1 MTNTTPL
8 AVTTAQQNQVTQ
20 VTQQLLLDYL
30 TATTPGLN
38 QSQVQQFLA
47 VSMAFNLNPWKKEVY
62 SIPYTYNG
70 KTTMSIVTGYEV
82 YLKRADL
89 NPNYDGYQI
98 EWNGTFVRSKIQK
111 SGKNGIYSV
120 DALLPKD
127 DDVSCICTVYRKDR
141 KMPVRCEVFYSEYFQ
156 GNSMWYGKPRVMLEK
171 VAIARAMRLAFP
183 TEFGGMPYE
192 SAELPKEMG
201 LDPSKEVIVDEAI
214 KQVNESQPKQQPQE
228 EVITPE
234 VVTAQHPKQ
243 KKPAKEAFCDKMA
256 ELQAKHAE
264 AFAKKLEL
272 MKIEDYTQLAPSE
285 YRPVYNAVR
294 DHVTEVLE
302 FEATEVLEFEASQA
316 QQDINDVELFNELNE
331 EMNHV

>member
-8 AVTTAQQNQVTQ
+8 AVTTAQQNQ

-62 SIPYTYNG
+62 PIPYTSNG

-98 EWNGTFVRSKIQK
+98 EWNGTFVRSKVQK
-111 SGKNGIYSV
+111 SGKNGNYSV

-127 DDVSCICTVYRKDR
+127 EDVSCICTVYRKDR
-141 KMPVRCEVFYSEYFQ
+141 KIPVRCEVFYSEYTQ
-156 GNSMWYGKPRVMLEK
+156 SNSMWHAKPRVMLEK

-201 LDPSKEVIVDEAI
+201 LDASKEVIVDEAF
-214 KQVNESQPKQQPQE
+214 NQPKDSQQKQKPQE

-234 VVTAQHPKQ
+234 VVTTPPSKQ
-243 KKPAKEAFCDKMA
+243 KKSAKEAFCDRMA

-272 MKIEDYTQLAPSE
+272 MKIEDYTLLPSTE
-285 YRPVYNAVR
+285 FRTVYDAVR
-294 DHVTEVLE
+294 QHIDD
-302 FEATEVLEFEASQA
+302 VLEFEASQA
-316 QQDINDVELFNELNE
+316 QEDINYVQLFD
-331 EMNHV
+331 

>member
-1 MTNTTPL
+1 MTTATPL
-8 AVTTAQQNQVTQ
+8 AVTTAQNQVTK
-20 VTQQLLLDYL
+20 QLLLDYL

-62 SIPYTYNG
+62 PIPYTSNG
-70 KTTMSIVTGYEV
+70 KTIMSIVTGYEV

-98 EWNGTFVRSKIQK
+98 EWNGTFVRSKVQK
-111 SGKNGIYSV
+111 SGKNGNYSV

-141 KMPVRCEVFYSEYFQ
+141 KMPVRCEVFYSEYTQ
-156 GNSMWYGKPRVMLEK
+156 GNSMWCTKPRVMLEK

-201 LDPSKEVIVDEAI
+201 LNPSKEVIVDEAI
-214 KQVNESQPKQQPQE
+214 KQANESKPKRQQPQE

-234 VVTAQHPKQ
+234 VVTAPPPKQ
-243 KKPAKEAFCDKMA
+243 KKSAKEAFCDKMA

-272 MKIEDYTQLAPSE
+272 MKIEDYTLLPSTE
-285 YRPVYNAVR
+285 FRTVYNAVR
-294 DHVTEVLE
+294 QHIDDVLE
-302 FEATEVLEFEASQA
+302 YEASQA
-316 QQDINDVELFNELNE
+316 QEDINDVQLFD
-331 EMNHV
+331 

>member
-1 MTNTTPL
+1 MTTATPL
-8 AVTTAQQNQVTQ
+8 AVTTAQNK

-62 SIPYTYNG
+62 PIPYTSNG

-98 EWNGTFVRSKIQK
+98 EWNGTFVRSKVQK
-111 SGKNGIYSV
+111 SGKNGSYSV

-127 DDVSCICTVYRKDR
+127 EDVSCICTVYRKDR
-141 KMPVRCEVFYSEYFQ
+141 KVPIRCEVFYSEYTQ
-156 GNSMWYGKPRVMLEK
+156 GNSMWYTKPRVMLEK

-214 KQVNESQPKQQPQE
+214 NQTKESQQKQQPQE

-234 VVTAQHPKQ
+234 VVTAPPPKQ
-243 KKPAKEAFCDKMA
+243 KKSAKEAFCDKMA
-256 ELQAKHAE
+256 ELKAKHAE

-272 MKIEDYTQLAPSE
+272 MKIEDYTLLPSTE
-285 YRPVYNAVR
+285 FRPVYNAVR
-294 DHVTEVLE
+294 QHIDDVLE
-302 FEATEVLEFEASQA
+302 YEARQA
-316 QQDINDVELFNELNE
+316 QEDINEVQLFD
-331 EMNHV
+331 

>member
-8 AVTTAQQNQVTQ
+8 AVTTAQQNQ

-62 SIPYTYNG
+62 PIPYTSNG

-98 EWNGTFVRSKIQK
+98 EWNGTFFRSKVQK
-111 SGKNGIYSV
+111 SGKNGNYSV

-127 DDVSCICTVYRKDR
+127 DDVSCICTVYRKYR
-141 KMPVRCEVFYSEYFQ
+141 KMPVRCEVFYSEYSQ
-156 GNSMWYGKPRVMLEK
+156 GNSMWYTKPRVMLEK

-201 LDPSKEVIVDEAI
+201 LDKSKEIIVDEAI
-214 KQVNESQPKQQPQE
+214 NQTKESQQKQQPQE

-234 VVTAQHPKQ
+234 VVTAPPQKQ
-243 KKPAKEAFCDKMA
+243 KKSAKEAFCKKMA
-256 ELQAKHAE
+256 ELQAKNAE

-272 MKIEDYTQLAPSE
+272 MKIEDYTLLPSTE
-285 YRPVYNAVR
+285 FRTVYNAVR
-294 DHVTEVLE
+294 QHIDDVLE
-302 FEATEVLEFEASQA
+302 YEASQA
-316 QQDINDVELFNELNE
+316 QEDINDVQLFD
-331 EMNHV
+331 

>member
-1 MTNTTPL
+1 MTTAQPL
-8 AVTTAQQNQVTQ
+8 AVTTAQQNQ

-62 SIPYTYNG
+62 PIPYTSNG

-98 EWNGTFVRSKIQK
+98 EWNGTFVRSKVQK
-111 SGKNGIYSV
+111 SGKNGNYSV

-141 KMPVRCEVFYSEYFQ
+141 KMPVRCEVFYSEYSQ
-156 GNSMWYGKPRVMLEK
+156 GNSMWYTKPRVMLEK

-214 KQVNESQPKQQPQE
+214 NQSKESQPKQQPQE

-234 VVTAQHPKQ
+234 VVTSPPPKQ
-243 KKPAKEAFCDKMA
+243 KKSAKEAFCDKMA
-256 ELQAKHAE
+256 ELQAKHPE

-272 MKIEDYTQLAPSE
+272 MKIEDYSLLPSTE

-294 DHVTEVLE
+294 QHIDDVLE
-302 FEATEVLEFEASQA
+302 YEASQA
-316 QQDINDVELFNELNE
+316 QEDINDVQLFD
-331 EMNHV
+331 

>member
-8 AVTTAQQNQVTQ
+8 AVTTAQQNQ

-62 SIPYTYNG
+62 PIPYASNG

-98 EWNGTFVRSKIQK
+98 EWNGNFVRSKVQK
-111 SGKNGIYSV
+111 SGKNGNYSV

-141 KMPVRCEVFYSEYFQ
+141 KMPVRCEVFYSEYTQ
-156 GNSMWYGKPRVMLEK
+156 GNSMWFTKPRVMLEK

-214 KQVNESQPKQQPQE
+214 NQPKESQQKQQPQE

-234 VVTAQHPKQ
+234 VVTAPQPKQ
-243 KKPAKEAFCDKMA
+243 KKSAKEAFCDKMA

-272 MKIEDYTQLAPSE
+272 MKIEDYTLLPSTE
-285 YRPVYNAVR
+285 FRPVYNAVR
-294 DHVTEVLE
+294 QHIDDVLE
-302 FEATEVLEFEASQA
+302 YEASQA
-316 QQDINDVELFNELNE
+316 QEDINDVQLFD
-331 EMNHV
+331 

>member
-8 AVTTAQQNQVTQ
+8 AVTTAQNQVTK
-20 VTQQLLLDYL
+20 QLLLDYL
-30 TATTPGLN
+30 ISTTPGLN
-38 QSQVQQFLA
+38 QRQVQQFIA

-62 SIPYTYNG
+62 PIPYTSNG

-98 EWNGTFVRSKIQK
+98 EWNGTFFRSKVQK
-111 SGKNGIYSV
+111 NGKNGNYSV

-141 KMPVRCEVFYSEYFQ
+141 KMPVRCEVFYSEYSQ
-156 GNSMWYGKPRVMLEK
+156 GNSMWYTKPRVMLEK

-201 LDPSKEVIVDEAI
+201 LDQSKEIIVDEAI
-214 KQVNESQPKQQPQE
+214 NQPKESQPKQQPQE
-228 EVITPE
+228 EVVTPE
-234 VVTAQHPKQ
+234 VVTSPPPKQ
-243 KKPAKEAFCDKMA
+243 QKSAKEAFCDKMA

-272 MKIEDYTQLAPSE
+272 MKIEDYTLLPSTE
-285 YRPVYNAVR
+285 FRTVYNAVR
-294 DHVTEVLE
+294 QHIDDVLE
-302 FEATEVLEFEASQA
+302 YEASQA
-316 QQDINDVELFNELNE
+316 QEDINDVQLFE
-331 EMNHV
+331 

>member
-1 MTNTTPL
+1 MSQKTQLVATTEE
-8 AVTTAQQNQVTQ
+8 QNQVTR
-20 VTQQLLLDYL
+20 QLLLDYL

-47 VSMAFNLNPWKKEVY
+47 VCMAFNLNPWKKEVY
-62 SIPYTYNG
+62 PIPYTSNG

-98 EWNGTFVRSKIQK
+98 EWNGTFVRSKVT
-111 SGKNGIYSV
+111 KNGRNGSYSTDV
-120 DALLPKD
+120 LIPKD

-141 KMPVRCEVFYSEYFQ
+141 KMPVRCEVFYSEYTQ
-156 GNSMWYGKPRVMLEK
+156 NNSQWNTMPRVMLEK
-171 VAIARAMRLAFP
+171 VAISRAMRFAFP

-214 KQVNESQPKQQPQE
+214 NQPKESQQKQQPQE

-234 VVTAQHPKQ
+234 VDITAPSKS
-243 KKPAKEAFCDKMA
+243 KKTAKESFMERMEELKGKNAVAFS
-256 ELQAKHAE
+256 
-264 AFAKKLEL
+264 KKLEL
-272 MKIEDYTQLAPSE
+272 MHIDDYTALPSSE
-285 YRPVYNAVR
+285 YRKVYMDVKK
-294 DHVTEVLE
+294 HVEEVIE
-302 FEATEVLEFEASQA
+302 YEASLSKE
-316 QQDINDVELFNELNE
+316 DDGDVNDVELFND
-331 EMNHV
+331 

>member
-8 AVTTAQQNQVTQ
+8 AVTTAQQNQ

-62 SIPYTYNG
+62 PIPYTSNG

-98 EWNGTFVRSKIQK
+98 EWNGTFVRSKVTK
-111 SGKNGIYSV
+111 NGKNGSYSTDV
-120 DALLPKD
+120 LLPKD

-141 KMPVRCEVFYSEYFQ
+141 KMPVRCEVFYSEYTQ
-156 GNSMWYGKPRVMLEK
+156 GNSIWHTKPRVMLEK

-214 KQVNESQPKQQPQE
+214 KQKAKQPQEE

-234 VVTAQHPKQ
+234 VVTTPPPKQ
-243 KKPAKEAFCDKMA
+243 KKSAKEAFCDRMA
-256 ELQAKHAE
+256 ELQAKHPE
-264 AFAKKLEL
+264 AFEKKLEL

-302 FEATEVLEFEASQA
+302 FEASQA
-316 QQDINDVELFNELNE
+316 QQDINDVELFND
-331 EMNHV
+331 

>member
-1 MTNTTPL
+1 MTTTTPL
-8 AVTTAQQNQVTQ
+8 AVTTAQQNQVTK
-20 VTQQLLLDYL
+20 QLLIDYL

-62 SIPYTYNG
+62 PIPYTSNG

-98 EWNGTFVRSKIQK
+98 EWKGTFVRSKVTK
-111 SGKNGIYSV
+111 NGKNGSYSTDV
-120 DALLPKD
+120 LVPKD

-141 KMPVRCEVFYSEYFQ
+141 KMPVRCEVFYSEYTQ
-156 GNSMWYGKPRVMLEK
+156 NNSQWNTKPRVMLEK
-171 VAIARAMRLAFP
+171 VAISRAMRFAFP

-214 KQVNESQPKQQPQE
+214 KQANESKPKPKQPQE

-234 VVTAQHPKQ
+234 VVTAPPPKQ
-243 KKPAKEAFCDKMA
+243 KKSAKEAFCDKMA

-272 MKIEDYTQLAPSE
+272 MNIKDYTLLPSTE
-285 YRPVYNAVR
+285 FRPVYNAVR
-294 DHVTEVLE
+294 QHIDDVLE
-302 FEATEVLEFEASQA
+302 YEASQA
-316 QQDINDVELFNELNE
+316 QEDINDVQLFD
-331 EMNHV
+331 

>member
-1 MTNTTPL
+1 M
-8 AVTTAQQNQVTQ
+8 
-20 VTQQLLLDYL
+20 
-30 TATTPGLN
+30 
-38 QSQVQQFLA
+38 QQFLA

-62 SIPYTYNG
+62 PIPYTSNG

-98 EWNGTFVRSKIQK
+98 EWNGTFVRSKVQK
-111 SGKNGIYSV
+111 SGKNGNYSV

-141 KMPVRCEVFYSEYFQ
+141 KMPVRCEVFYSEYTQ
-156 GNSMWYGKPRVMLEK
+156 GNSMWYTKPRVMLEK

-214 KQVNESQPKQQPQE
+214 NQTKESQQKQQPQE

-234 VVTAQHPKQ
+234 VVTASPQKPK
-243 KKPAKEAFCDKMA
+243 KSAKEAFCDKMA

-272 MKIEDYTQLAPSE
+272 MKIEDYTLLPSTE
-285 YRPVYNAVR
+285 FRPVYNAVR
-294 DHVTEVLE
+294 QHIDDVLE
-302 FEATEVLEFEASQA
+302 YEASQA
-316 QQDINDVELFNELNE
+316 QEDINDVQLFD
-331 EMNHV
+331 

>member
-1 MTNTTPL
+1 MTTTTQL
-8 AVTTAQQNQVTQ
+8 AVTTAQQNQ

-38 QSQVQQFLA
+38 HNQVQQFLA

-62 SIPYTYNG
+62 PIPYTSNG

-98 EWNGTFVRSKIQK
+98 EWNGTFVRSKVTK
-111 SGKNGIYSV
+111 NGKNGNYSV

-141 KMPVRCEVFYSEYFQ
+141 THPIRCEVFYSEYTQ
-156 GNSMWYGKPRVMLEK
+156 NNSNWYGKPRVMLEK
-171 VAIARAMRLAFP
+171 VAISRAMRFAFP

-201 LDPSKEVIVDEAI
+201 LDPSKEVIIDEAI
-214 KQVNESQPKQQPQE
+214 NRMEKQQQNKQE
-228 EVITPE
+228 EEE
-234 VVTAQHPKQ
+234 VVTSEVVTTAPPPKQ
-243 KKPAKEAFCDKMA
+243 KKTAKEAFFDKMA
-256 ELQAKHAE
+256 ELKEKHAE

-272 MKIEDYTQLAPSE
+272 MKIEDYTLLPSTE
-285 YRPVYNAVR
+285 FRPVYNAVR
-294 DHVTEVLE
+294 QHIDEVLE
-302 FEATEVLEFEASQA
+302 YEASQA
-316 QQDINDVELFNELNE
+316 EEDINNVQLFD
-331 EMNHV
+331 

>member
-8 AVTTAQQNQVTQ
+8 AVTTAQQNL

-62 SIPYTYNG
+62 PIPYTSNG

-98 EWNGTFVRSKIQK
+98 EWNGTFVRSKVQK
-111 SGKNGIYSV
+111 SGKNGNYSV

-141 KMPVRCEVFYSEYFQ
+141 KMPVRCEVFYSEYTQ
-156 GNSMWYGKPRVMLEK
+156 GNSMWYTKPRVMLEK

-214 KQVNESQPKQQPQE
+214 NQTKESQQKQQPQE

-234 VVTAQHPKQ
+234 VVTASPQKPK
-243 KKPAKEAFCDKMA
+243 KSAKEAFCDKMA

-272 MKIEDYTQLAPSE
+272 MKIEDYTLLPSTE
-285 YRPVYNAVR
+285 FRPVYNAVR
-294 DHVTEVLE
+294 QHIDDVLE
-302 FEATEVLEFEASQA
+302 YEASQA
-316 QQDINDVELFNELNE
+316 QEDINDVQLFD
-331 EMNHV
+331 

>member
-1 MTNTTPL
+1 MSQKTQL
-8 AVTTAQQNQVTQ
+8 VVTTAQQNQ

-62 SIPYTYNG
+62 PIPYTSNG

-98 EWNGTFVRSKIQK
+98 EWNGTFIRSKIQK
-111 SGKNGIYSV
+111 SGKNGSYSV

-141 KMPVRCEVFYSEYFQ
+141 KMPVRCEVFYSEYTQ
-156 GNSMWYGKPRVMLEK
+156 GNSMWYAKPRVMLEK

-201 LDPSKEVIVDEAI
+201 LDPLKEIVVNEAI
-214 KQVNESQPKQQPQE
+214 NRPKESQQQE

-234 VVTAQHPKQ
+234 VGITDPSKS
-243 KKPAKEAFCDKMA
+243 KKTAKESFMERMEELKCRNAVAFS
-256 ELQAKHAE
+256 
-264 AFAKKLEL
+264 KKLEL
-272 MKIEDYTQLAPSE
+272 MHIDDYTALPSAE
-285 YRPVYNAVR
+285 YRKVYMDVKK
-294 DHVTEVLE
+294 HVEEVIE
-302 FEATEVLEFEASQA
+302 YEASLSK
-316 QQDINDVELFNELNE
+316 DDDGDVNDVELFND
-331 EMNHV
+331 